1 MAVAGVRSLDVHNC
15 MYGGRRRKWTRFV
28 TNMEELDTELCW
40 TCSRDDVC
48 DATGLPHLS
57 FAPEVQDGVIVSFP
71 TEPEAEY
78 PQPLCNALARGIGRC
93 IEKGLDGGA
102 FEFDFSEFFS
112 GPRAPLTKTVERI
125 SVETRNATA
134 ARAVKGDGPRDETK
148 EQAHPAMVGVGR

>member
-1 MAVAGVRSLDVHNC
+1 MCFGIFFNDGSRHTPTHGMPAVLLCVPFIAQSLSAGCART
-15 MYGGRRRKWTRFV
+15 GGDA
-28 TNMEELDTELCW
+28 LGG
-40 TCSRDDVC
+40 
-48 DATGLPHLS
+48 ATG
-57 FAPEVQDGVIVSFP
+57 APCAAMGDTATAQQ
-71 TEPEAEY
+71 PEAEY